1 MVEQVKFIVY
11 SDIHYD
17 RLGAKCVTI
26 DDCEGVERAVY
37 KRFEENNPDEKHF
50 NFSVFCGDRFLKR
63 EPEDEVKTKADVVL
77 IESMYERIHY
87 KRPHFHLIGNH
98 DWITRSKQWHT
109 SRFFADYLSE
119 SNYVWVLSEP
129 KTIKYHM
136 GTNDCPVDLRIHALP
151 AGFEMDISVYDID
164 PKALNLFIFH
174 DMVTGC
180 KLDDE
185 GKVLAESGIS
195 LASIDRPEF
204 DLVLSGDIHVPQRL
218 PFKNTRGG
226 YVGAVLQRTRAD
238 ANCDRGWMEVT
249 ATREAS
255 GKWDFDID
263 FVPVRGF
270 FTKFS
275 FQVDANSKY
284 EGLRLDENRIADTH
298 CEVEL
303 IGSRADVDRIAN
315 DPRWENYNTYYNVRN
330 LMLTR
335 KYKVEKQEAVVD
347 MSESHGVMDDLN
359 MYLDSGFVDIGNLPR
374 EGIVGVVNSVLE
386 DK

>member
-1 MVEQVKFIVY
+1 MGKQVKFIAY

-17 RLGAKCVTI
+17 RLGAKCVTLE
-26 DDCEGVERAVY
+26 DCEQVERSVHERMNAG
-37 KRFEENNPDEKHF
+37 FD
-50 NFSVFCGDRFLKR
+50 FSIFCGDRFLKR
-63 EPEDEVKTKADVVL
+63 EPEDEVKTRADRVL
-77 IESMYERIHY
+77 FEGLSYRSP
-87 KRPHFHLIGNH
+87 RPHFHLIGNH
-98 DWITRSKQWHT
+98 DWVTRSKQWHT
-109 SRFFADYLSE
+109 SESLRCDDEADYSINDFMHLLSKPSTVSYE
-119 SNYVWVLSEP
+119 GVN
-129 KTIKYHM
+129 
-136 GTNDCPVDLRIHALP
+136 IHALP
-151 AGFEMDISVYDID
+151 AGFEMDMSVYDID

-180 KLDDE
+180 KLDDD
-185 GKVLAESGIS
+185 GRVLAESGIS

-204 DLVLSGDIHVPQRL
+204 DLVLGGDIHVPQRL

-238 ANCDRGWMEVT
+238 ANCERGWMEVT
-249 ATREAS
+249 ATKEAS
-255 GKWDFDID
+255 GKWEFDID

-275 FQVDANSKY
+275 FEVDESSKF
-284 EGLRLDENRIADTH
+284 EGLIIDETRIVDTH

>member
-1 MVEQVKFIVY
+1 MVEQVKFIAY

-17 RLGAKCVTI
+17 RLGAKCLTI
-26 DDCEGVERAVY
+26 KDCEEIERAVHE
-37 KRFEENNPDEKHF
+37 RMNAGFD
-50 NFSVFCGDRFLKR
+50 FSIFCGDRFLKR
-63 EPEDEVKTKADVVL
+63 EPEDEVKTRADRVML
-77 IESMYERIHY
+77 DIID
-87 KRPHFHLIGNH
+87 KREYRTCFQLIGNH
-98 DWITRSKQWHT
+98 DWVTRSKQWHT
-109 SRFFADYLSE
+109 SKSINRVGHAIEVLSHPCTQKFVQLCEADYRQQ
-119 SNYVWVLSEP
+119 
-129 KTIKYHM
+129 
-136 GTNDCPVDLRIHALP
+136 TNIHALP
-151 AGFEMDISVYDID
+151 AGFEMDMSVYDID

-180 KLDDE
+180 KLDDD

-195 LASIDRPEF
+195 LASIDRSEF
-204 DLVLSGDIHVPQRL
+204 DLVLGGDIHVPQRL

-315 DPRWENYNTYYNVRN
+315 DPRWENYNTYYNTRN

-374 EGIVGVVNSVLE
+374 AGIVGVVNSVLE
-386 DK
+386 VK